1 MTKVK
6 KIFLL
11 FLICNLLTI
20 QGLFAQSRLGL
31 YAGYGTTW
39 YYGDLNDRLITSKE
53 LFGHYWNAGFIYQ
66 LSKRSNLSVNYCSA
80 YIEGADSL
88 AIHNYNKKRNL
99 HFQSDIKDI
108 AVRYEYMLFKKA
120 SLRRKQLFTPYLI
133 VGFGALQYNPIA
145 IYNNNEVELQPL
157 GTEGQFI
164 EGGQYPKPYKLYQVS
179 APTGL
184 GLETRLS
191 NAFSLRLE
199 LVNHWT
205 FFDYLDDVSTVYAD
219 STRLSKT
226 PNGEL
231 AVQLASNIEKGYPV
245 DGVGRGKKNNNDTYM
260 TAGVSLVYRFA
271 DGDQSGKNIRSKRGK
286 GKKKKKHNCDA
297 YD

>member
-1 MTKVK
+1 MK
-6 KIFLL
+6 KYIFLL
-11 FLICNLLTI
+11 LLCGLLSINLSY
-20 QGLFAQSRLGL
+20 AQSRLGI

-39 YYGDLNDRLITSKE
+39 YYGDLNDRILTSKE
-53 LFGHYWNAGFIYQ
+53 LFGHYWNAGLVYRLNSRSS
-66 LSKRSNLSVNYCSA
+66 LSLNYNNA

-88 AIHNYNKKRNL
+88 AIHAFNRKRDL
-99 HFQSDIKDI
+99 HFQSAINDI
-108 AVRYEYMLFKKA
+108 AFRYEYQLFKK
-120 SLRRKQLFTPYLI
+120 SSVRKKQRLTPYLI
-133 VGFGALQYNPIA
+133 LGIGALRHKPVA
-145 IYNNNEVELQPL
+145 ILNDNEIELQPL

-164 EGGQYPKPYKLYQVS
+164 EGGQYPKPYKLYQLS
-179 APTGL
+179 LPTGI
-184 GLETRLS
+184 GIETRLS

-231 AVQLASNIEKGYPV
+231 AIQLANNFEIGYPS
-245 DGVGRGKKNNNDTYM
+245 DGAGRGNKNNNDTYM
-260 TAGVSLVYRFA
+260 TAGFSIVYRVA
-271 DGDQSGKNIRSKRGK
+271 NGNQNGMNKNVRKKK
-286 GKKKKKHNCDA
+286 GKKKNKHNCDA